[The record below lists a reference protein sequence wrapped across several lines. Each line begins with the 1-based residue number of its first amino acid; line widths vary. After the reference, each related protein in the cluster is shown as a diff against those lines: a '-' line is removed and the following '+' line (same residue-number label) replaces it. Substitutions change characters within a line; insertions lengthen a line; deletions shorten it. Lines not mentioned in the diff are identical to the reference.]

1 MSEAVLNTNPGA
13 QNSLDPVSFFKNLA
27 DETRLL
33 CLLLLAGQG
42 ELCVCELVAAIDD
55 SQPKISRHLAQLRS
69 AGLVSDRRSGL
80 WVYYQLHT
88 QLPAWCH
95 KVLQDSAAAN
105 PAFLHAA
112 QARLC
117 TMENRPAKSC
127 C

>member
-1 MSEAVLNTNPGA
+1 MQHKLANTAPTP
-13 QNSLDPVSFFKNLA
+13 LEPVVFFKNLA

-33 CLLLLAGQG
+33 CLLLLAGHG
-42 ELCVCELVAAIDD
+42 ELCVCELVAAVDD

-80 WVYYQLHT
+80 WVYYQLHAN
-88 QLPAWCH
+88 LPTWCGEL
-95 KVLQDSAAAN
+95 LQHTAAAN
-105 PAFLHAA
+105 PAFLAAA

-117 TMENRPAKSC
+117 NMENRPAKSC

>member
-1 MSEAVLNTNPGA
+1 MQHNLANTAPIP
-13 QNSLDPVSFFKNLA
+13 LDPVVFFKNLA

-33 CLLLLAGQG
+33 CLLLLTGHG
-42 ELCVCELVAAIDD
+42 ELCVCELVAALDD

-88 QLPAWCH
+88 ELPGWCRE
-95 KVLQDSAAAN
+95 VLQHTSVAN
-105 PAFLHAA
+105 TAFLNAA

-117 TMENRPAKSC
+117 TMENRPTKSC